1 MEMGTEKR
9 STVSNGEWKI
19 MDLLWK
25 EEPRTLMELVRELE
39 QETGWSKS
47 TVATM
52 LGRMEKKGLL
62 RREEG
67 ERAKRYYPLVKQEET
82 ALRETRSL
90 LEKAYSGSVG
100 LLVNALVKQDGLS
113 REDREALRRI
123 LREAEERE
131 ES

>member
-90 LEKAYSGSVG
+90 LEKAYRGSVG

-113 REDREALRRI
+113 REDREELRRI